1 MTDFAIVKSNDELN
15 MANLIDELSNGRG
28 ISLFF
33 LGIGDS
39 IPEYGRQH
47 SDLKYLL
54 KL

>member
-1 MTDFAIVKSNDELN
+1 MTVFAIVKSNDDPN
-15 MANLIDELSNGRG
+15 IANLIDELSNGRG

-39 IPEYGRQH
+39 ITKYGRQH